1 MTVTVTDITVQI
13 ILTYLGLA
21 WYLYAKGQKD
31 DCWKMSLYL
40 TSAFAVG
47 VFITFF
53 GIGGFII
60 ALVGNVVLAAF
71 MIDAF
76 FDIAEAAMFIA
87 VLILCEAVLFG
98 FIHVLL

>member
-1 MTVTVTDITVQI
+1 MIITVTDIVVQI

-40 TSAFAVG
+40 TSAFAFG
-47 VFITFF
+47 IFITFF

-71 MIDAF
+71 MIDAI

-87 VLILCEAVLFG
+87 VLILCEAILFG